1 MIYTI
6 NNNQINTDTRE
17 VIFQGDVKNVE
28 PLIFKLLV
36 FMLEN
41 PDRVLSREELIE
53 KVWNSR
59 YISDSALSAAM
70 STARHV
76 IGDNG
81 KLQQCIKT
89 VSGSG
94 YRFIAPFTQADS
106 TLPSSE
112 LSLTSNSPFYSKP
125 QEDNFTLHSNA
136 TLEPPEI
143 PEKPSVVVM
152 DFIDISKNQEASLLA
167 FGLTAEVSSALARYP
182 HLFVIARASASN
194 ISKLELPAKVV
205 GEQLGVR
212 YLVYGNIQQ
221 SGKRVRV
228 RLTIVDASRDKEIWS
243 EHFEHAVDDIFLIL
257 DDITQSIV
265 AVTDSVIE
273 TAEIERSYNTP
284 TEDLNAWENF
294 HRGLWYIDRTT
305 LADTDAAETYF
316 TAALKQDPHFARAFA
331 GLSYIHTNRLF
342 LNHKPISENNNN
354 FKKASNFAQRCIDS
368 DAHEMV
374 GYMCLG
380 RVKVAINQLE
390 KSLPLLD
397 QALNIAPNSP
407 HNLGIKA
414 QALARL
420 GNDYSGSIDCLDQ
433 AERLNPYSRFNQF
446 NVNFTRT
453 VTLLYQKKYSAASV
467 YMNRLIHYN
476 ENYYLG
482 FALEA
487 VYQQLIGDKLQAQ
500 RSVETTLKYLPNCS
514 IESCQRMFSEKKEP
528 RQRFINA
535 LIEAGMPASSTRPL
549 KQKET
554 S

>member
-41 PDRVLSREELIE
+41 PERVLAREELIE

-59 YISDSALSAAM
+59 YISDSALSAAI

-76 IGDNG
+76 VGDNG

-94 YRFIAPFTQADS
+94 YRFIAPFTQS
-106 TLPSSE
+106 ESSVPSSKP
-112 LSLTSNSPFYSKP
+112 SLTNNPPFYIKP

-136 TLEPPEI
+136 SLKPPEI
-143 PEKPSVVVM
+143 PEMPSLVVM
-152 DFIDISKNQEASLLA
+152 DFIDLSKNQEASLLA
-167 FGLTAEVSSALARYP
+167 FGLTAEVNSALARYP

-205 GEQLGVR
+205 GEHLGVR
-212 YLVYGNIQQ
+212 YLIYGNIQQ
-221 SGKRVRV
+221 AGKRIRV
-228 RLTIVDASRDKEIWS
+228 SLTIVDASKDKEIWS

-273 TAEIERSYNTP
+273 TAEIERSYKTP

-294 HRGLWYIDRTT
+294 HRGLWYIDRTS
-305 LADTDAAETYF
+305 LADTHAAEKYF

-342 LNHKPISENNNN
+342 LNHKPISENNSN
-354 FKKASNFAQRCIDS
+354 FIKASDFAQRCVDS
-368 DAHEMV
+368 DSHEMV

-380 RVKVAINQLE
+380 RVKVAINQLDI
-390 KSLPLLD
+390 SLPLLE

-407 HNLGIKA
+407 HSLGIKA

-433 AERLNPYSRFNQF
+433 CERLNPYSRFNQF
-446 NVNFTRT
+446 NINFTRT
-453 VTLLYQKKYSAASV
+453 VTLLYQKKYSTAGV
-467 YMNRLIHYN
+467 YINRLIHYN

-487 VYQQLIGDKLQAQ
+487 VYHQLTDDKQKAQ
-500 RSVETTLKYLPNCS
+500 RSVASALKHLPNCS

-535 LIEAGMPASSTRPL
+535 LIEAGMPSSSTHSL